1 MLNNVTWSNRALDQ
15 NTTSTWSRTR
25 ICTSELWLNAKR
37 QWPKRLANWR
47 TNSKGRIIIS
57 RSRASTQLITK
68 KSILYLQ
75 TDGSIYI
82 TWFSVFGF
90 KPAFGGPQQQPKN
103 DGFAFKAPNVPQ
115 QAAPSPFTFAPQQA
129 PQFNFGPVHPFGNP
143 AQEPQPQP
151 FSWNFNNNGNGND
164 GSPFGSFKF
173 K

>member
-1 MLNNVTWSNRALDQ
+1 LTRENLQRHHQRECNKIELTCPFTQFGCQFKGLRPEYNKHLIEDSDLHVGIVIEREATMTEEIGKLKNELERANNNKPQQD
-15 NTTSTWSRTR
+15 N
-25 ICTSELWLNAKR
+25 I
-37 QWPKRLANWR
+37 
-47 TNSKGRIIIS
+47 
-57 RSRASTQLITK
+57 
-68 KSILYLQ
+68 
-75 TDGSIYI
+75 
-82 TWFSVFGF
+82 FGF

-164 GSPFGSFKF
+164 GSPFKF